1 MIPVAFDYERA
12 TSIAEAIELLRAANG
27 EARLL
32 AGGHSLLP
40 LMKLRLSEPAKLID
54 IGRIDEL
61 RGIEAEG
68 DRITIGAMTTHSEL
82 ERSDLLLARCPV
94 LASAASR
101 IGDPQVRNRGTIGG
115 SLVHAD
121 PAGDWPALFL
131 ALDGEAVVA
140 SPRGERAIP
149 ASEFFA
155 GMLTSALADDEL
167 LTEVRLELPRK
178 RAGASYTKMRQ
189 PASGFALVGVAALL
203 ATDRKG
209 RIERAAIAVTGVN
222 PVPFR
227 ARSVEKKLAGVEL
240 NDATLEAAL
249 ASIEELDP
257 MGDIHASPEY
267 RAHLTGV
274 YAARSLRRA
283 YQRARA

>member
-1 MIPVAFDYERA
+1 MIPAEFEYRRPGTV
-12 TSIAEAIELLRAANG
+12 AEAVALLAASPD
-27 EARLL
+27 AKLL
-32 AGGHSLLP
+32 AGGMSLIPAL
-40 LMKLRLSEPAKLID
+40 KHRLLQPSVVVD
-54 IGRIDEL
+54 IGGIGGLDGIAER
-61 RGIEAEG
+61 RG
-68 DRITIGAMTTHSEL
+68 RMTIGARATHAELLRSEA
-82 ERSDLLLARCPV
+82 LADAPV
-94 LASAASR
+94 MAEVAR
-101 IGDPQVRNRGTIGG
+101 VIGDVQVRNRGTIGG